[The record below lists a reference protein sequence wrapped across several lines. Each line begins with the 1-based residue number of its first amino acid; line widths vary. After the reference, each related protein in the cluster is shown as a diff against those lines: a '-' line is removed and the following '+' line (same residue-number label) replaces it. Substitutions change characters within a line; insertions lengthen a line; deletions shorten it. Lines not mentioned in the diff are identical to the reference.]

1 MSNDNDKRLA
11 ELLIAAGARDIHED
25 MWRDGGYCI
34 SSSVGG
40 SVRMIVFAPSANANH
55 CLWAWERVI
64 STCEVKHCSCWMNSR
79 EEHTAMIEIDEAD
92 TINRWFIKN
101 GDTELTARVAC
112 MCAVLEALQEQEG
125 NGHAL

>member
-1 MSNDNDKRLA
+1 MSNNDRRLA
-11 ELLIAAGARDIHED
+11 ELLIAAGTPY
-25 MWRDGGYCI
+25 GVGYI
-34 SSSVGG
+34 KL
-40 SVRMIVFAPSANANH
+40 FAPSTNANH

-79 EEHTAMIEIDEAD
+79 EEHTAMIEIDEAY